1 MELGALRFTP
11 AGVPVVEFKFEH
23 DSEQDEAG
31 GRRKVN
37 AQISAIAFEA
47 QARLIAAA
55 KLASAMR
62 LQGFLS
68 ARTRR
73 SRKLVLHVTNMEFI
87 EGV

>member
-23 DSEQDEAG
+23 ESEQEEAG

-37 AQISAIAFEA
+37 AQIGAIAFEA

-55 KLASAMR
+55 KLGSAMR

-73 SRKLVLHVTNMEFI
+73 SRKLVLHLTNM
-87 EGV
+87 